1 MVMTTEMKLQVICFL
16 AVAAIS
22 VGSTRLI
29 YHDGVIGARKRLAR
43 HCKML
48 SVMIVILCAWAGT
61 IGFKIN
67 QSCVAIIE
75 DQKEK
80 IQQLTASRGSGVI
93 DLPSMT
99 IVTAAGNKITL
110 GGGYGLHSEDRC
122 IGSSRGCVDGNY
134 TAEPG
139 NQGSAGYAGYGGNA
153 GNVSGVLGAV
163 PVPVWGRFSAAST
176 DANAAYG
183 ISEQRLRAAKSDF

>member
-1 MVMTTEMKLQVICFL
+1 MVMTTEMKIQVICFL
-16 AVAAIS
+16 AVAAVS

-75 DQKEK
+75 DQKAK

-99 IVTAAGNKITL
+99 IVTAAGNQITL
-110 GGGYGLHSEDRC
+110 GGSYGLHSTDRC
-122 IGSSRGCVDGNY
+122 IGSKSGCMDSNY
-134 TAEPG
+134 TAEPS
-139 NQGSAGYAGYGGNA
+139 NKGSAGYAGFGSTV
-153 GNVSGVLGAV
+153 GNVDGVLEPVGV
-163 PVPVWGRFSAAST
+163 PIWRRFTATSA
-176 DANAAYG
+176 DAAYG
-183 ISEQRLRAAKSDF
+183 VSEQSLRSAKVDF

>member
-16 AVAAIS
+16 AVAAVS

-99 IVTAAGNKITL
+99 IVTAAGNQITL
-110 GGGYGLHSEDRC
+110 GGSYGLHSEDRC
-122 IGSSRGCVDGNY
+122 IGSKSGCLDSNY

-139 NQGSAGYAGYGGNA
+139 NKGSAGYAGFGGNA
-153 GNVSGVLGAV
+153 GNVAGVLGTVRV
-163 PVPVWGRFSAAST
+163 PTWGRFSAT
-176 DANAAYG
+176 DGNAAYG
-183 ISEQRLRAAKSDF
+183 IAEQRLKSSKVDF

>member
-1 MVMTTEMKLQVICFL
+1 MASVMSIEMKVQILCFL
-16 AVAAIS
+16 AFVAVS

-75 DQKEK
+75 DQKAK

-99 IVTAAGNKITL
+99 IVTAAGNQITL
-110 GGGYGLHSEDRC
+110 GGSYGLHSTDRC
-122 IGSSRGCVDGNY
+122 IGSSSGCVDGSNP
-134 TAEPG
+134 TEPSDKS
-139 NQGSAGYAGYGGNA
+139 SAGYAGFGGNA
-153 GNVSGVLGAV
+153 SNVSSVLEPVGV
-163 PVPVWGRFSAAST
+163 PIWRRFTAAS
-176 DANAAYG
+176 ANAAYG
-183 ISEQRLRAAKSDF
+183 VSEQGLRSAKVDF

>member
-16 AVAAIS
+16 AVAAVS

-75 DQKEK
+75 DQKAK

-99 IVTAAGNKITL
+99 IVTAAGNQITL
-110 GGGYGLHSEDRC
+110 GGSYGLHSEDRC
-122 IGSSRGCVDGNY
+122 IGSSSGCVDGNY
-134 TAEPG
+134 TAEPSNYRTATANG
-139 NQGSAGYAGYGGNA
+139 LGRNGGD
-153 GNVSGVLGAV
+153 VPGVLE
-163 PVPVWGRFSAAST
+163 PVPMPIWRRFSAT
-176 DANAAYG
+176 DGIAVYG
-183 ISEQRLRAAKSDF
+183 ISSKNLSDAKVDF

>member
-16 AVAAIS
+16 AVAAVS

-67 QSCVAIIE
+67 QSCIAVIE
-75 DQKEK
+75 KQQET
-80 IQQLTASRGSGVI
+80 IQQLTASRGSSVGDMPV
-93 DLPSMT
+93 MT
-99 IVTAAGNKITL
+99 IVTTAGNKITL
-110 GGGYGLHSEDRC
+110 GGSYELRDADRR
-122 IGSSRGCVDGNY
+122 IGSGSGRMDDNYAAESGNY
-134 TAEPG
+134 RTATANG
-139 NQGSAGYAGYGGNA
+139 LGRNGGD
-153 GNVSGVLGAV
+153 VPGVLE
-163 PVPVWGRFSAAST
+163 PVPMPIWRRFSAT
-176 DANAAYG
+176 DGIAVYG
-183 ISEQRLRAAKSDF
+183 ISSKNLSDAKVDF

>member
-1 MVMTTEMKLQVICFL
+1 MVSVMSIEMKVQILCFL
-16 AVAAIS
+16 AFVAVS

-48 SVMIVILCAWAGT
+48 SAMIIILCAWAGS

-67 QSCVAIIE
+67 QSCIAVIE
-75 DQKEK
+75 KQQET
-80 IQQLTASRGSGVI
+80 IQQLTASRGSSVGDMPV
-93 DLPSMT
+93 MT

-122 IGSSRGCVDGNY
+122 IGSSSGCVDGNY
-134 TAEPG
+134 TAEPSNYRTATANG
-139 NQGSAGYAGYGGNA
+139 LGRNGSD
-153 GNVSGVLGAV
+153 VPSVLEPV
-163 PVPVWGRFSAAST
+163 PVPVWRRFSATDGIAS
-176 DANAAYG
+176 YG
-183 ISEQRLRAAKSDF
+183 VSSKNLSASKVDF